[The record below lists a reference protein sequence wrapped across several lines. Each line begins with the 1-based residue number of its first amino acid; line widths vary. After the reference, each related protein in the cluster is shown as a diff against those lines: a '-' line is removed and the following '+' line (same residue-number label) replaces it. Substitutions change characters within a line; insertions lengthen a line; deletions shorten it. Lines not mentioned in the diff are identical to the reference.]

1 KEDRLEEEI
10 VSGTSMGNRRSGARG
25 ATYSSMARGRS
36 KRAERSQAMFDGE
49 TMCRVKTANRRLG
62 RPIIDGR
69 DLVAWKDEDEGP
81 CISYVKE
88 PRRMSKTIS
97 ERIEELFLKRHITL
111 LHRCLNS
118 IKRGNTKEICLA
130 SQTIGL
136 LAIHIGSAHAISHE
150 ILENSLSLV
159 DIALNSGSKL
169 SQRSSLT
176 LLECLSIITFIGGEG
191 FEDTEKSMKIM
202 WKIIQQSSEEV
213 VSKRK
218 PQVLSA
224 AISGWTFL
232 LATIH
237 KWHIN
242 PKMWKGSISNL
253 SDLLHS
259 NNRSVCYA
267 ATEALAII
275 FEIGDLEKFS
285 SQSRSRNVNK
295 DDDGY
300 SQIQEW
306 KEKILNQIESLL
318 SESTTE
324 INYCN
329 RLLFQDF
336 LEFLKDGYAPESA
349 INIGRDVVSTETWS
363 QLIQLNYLKSFLGSG
378 FVKHA
383 QENDSIR
390 DFLDFAPLSKQPLPA
405 ETLPLRSTEKVSM
418 PSVFHPELRKGSKLF
433 QRVFQSPNSVVSKAR
448 TRMLNKE
455 RRKAQCTNGIPKSPL
470 RFDA

>member
-1 KEDRLEEEI
+1 
-10 VSGTSMGNRRSGARG
+10 MGNRRSGARG

-97 ERIEELFLKRHITL
+97 ERIEELFLKSQWYCIYGVNARSVLLVRRSPLQGSTASKNCTMQKVESSNTRKFITNWKYFML
-111 LHRCLNS
+111 LTSVLSHDLSFDWVRS
-118 IKRGNTKEICLA
+118 E
-130 SQTIGL
+130 GL

-202 WKIIQQSSEEV
+202 WKIIQQSSEV
-213 VSKRK
+213 
-218 PQVLSA
+218 
-224 AISGWTFL
+224 F
-232 LATIH
+232 
-237 KWHIN
+237 
-242 PKMWKGSISNL
+242 NL
-253 SDLLHS
+253 SLC
-259 NNRSVCYA
+259 V
-267 ATEALAII
+267 ALR
-275 FEIGDLEKFS
+275 DLEKFS